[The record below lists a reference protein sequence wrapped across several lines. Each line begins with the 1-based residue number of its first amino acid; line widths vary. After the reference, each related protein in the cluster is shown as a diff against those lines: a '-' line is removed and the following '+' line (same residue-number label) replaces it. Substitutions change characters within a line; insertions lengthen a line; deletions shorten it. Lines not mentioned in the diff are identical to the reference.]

1 MVDNT
6 ALLQLLLD
14 LAQRLGFEIR
24 TTPLTPR
31 DQDLTVRSGACVLR
45 GRRLILLDRSA
56 PAEEKCTALLE
67 ALRGED
73 LGGIFVP
80 PAVRQLLDQGD

>member
-1 MVDNT
+1 MDNT

-24 TTPLTPR
+24 TSPLTPR
-31 DQDLTVRSGACVLR
+31 DQELTVRSGACVLR
-45 GRRLILLDRSA
+45 GRRLILLDRGA
-56 PAEEKCTALLE
+56 PAGEKCSALLE

-73 LGGIFVP
+73 LSGIFVP
-80 PAVRQLLDQGD
+80 PAVRQHLDHRD